1 MSPKH
6 LILTLLIMLCPI
18 GMAAQSTITR
28 HKPKP
33 AVTKPKPAAKP
44 KAKPKAKLKPAPRR
58 NSTSHSNNT
67 SHSSSTSSTTS
78 VSAEQY
84 TTPHSSSTSST
95 SNLSTE
101 QVTTPHSN
109 NASSTSNLST
119 EQVNTP
125 HSGSTSNTAGLSAEL
140 NKLIN
145 NMVYVSGGT
154 FTMGGTSEQG
164 WEAYDDEKPTHSVTL
179 SGYYICKYEV
189 TQALW
194 QAVMGSNPSYFEGDN
209 LPVENVSWND
219 CQTFIKRLNSYT
231 GRNFR
236 LPTEAEWE
244 FAARGG
250 NYSRH
255 YKYSGSNYIGD
266 VAWYEDNSGK
276 HTHPVGT
283 KQANELG
290 LFDMSGNVCEWCS
303 DWSGSYS
310 SYSQSDPI
318 GATSGSYR
326 VNRGGSWFNHAM
338 GCRLSN
344 RFSRTPGYRSDYL
357 GLRLVLSQL

>member
-1 MSPKH
+1 MNPKH
-6 LILTLLIMLCPI
+6 IILTLLIMLCPI

-28 HKPKP
+28 NKPKP
-33 AVTKPKPAAKP
+33 AVTKPKPATKP
-44 KAKPKAKLKPAPRR
+44 KAKPKTKPAPRR
-58 NSTSHSNNT
+58 NSTH
-67 SHSSSTSSTTS
+67 HSSSTSST
-78 VSAEQY
+78 
-84 TTPHSSSTSST
+84 
-95 SNLSTE
+95 
-101 QVTTPHSN
+101 
-109 NASSTSNLST
+109 
-119 EQVNTP
+119 VN
-125 HSGSTSNTAGLSAEL
+125 LSAEL

-164 WEAYDDEKPTHSVTL
+164 SDAWDDEKPTHSVTL
-179 SGYYICKYEV
+179 SSYYICKYEV

-194 QAVMGSNPSYFEGDN
+194 RAVMGSNPSNFKGDN

-219 CQTFIKRLNSYT
+219 CQTFINRLNSYT

-266 VAWYEDNSGK
+266 VAWYDNNSGNR
-276 HTHPVGT
+276 THPVGT

-290 LFDMSGNVCEWCS
+290 LYDMSGNVREWCS
-303 DWSGSYS
+303 DRYGSYS
-310 SYSQSDPI
+310 SYTQTNPK
-318 GATSGSYR
+318 GPNNVYNR
-326 VNRGGSWFNHAM
+326 VLRGGSWLDSARFN
-338 GCRLSN
+338 RSSN
-344 RFSRTPGYRSDYL
+344 RENYAPRISDGRI

>member
-1 MSPKH
+1 MNPKH
-6 LILTLLIMLCPI
+6 IILTLLLMLCPI

-44 KAKPKAKLKPAPRR
+44 KAKPKPAPRR
-58 NSTSHSNNT
+58 NSTH
-67 SHSSSTSSTTS
+67 
-78 VSAEQY
+78 
-84 TTPHSSSTSST
+84 
-95 SNLSTE
+95 
-101 QVTTPHSN
+101 
-109 NASSTSNLST
+109 
-119 EQVNTP
+119 
-125 HSGSTSNTAGLSAEL
+125 HSGSTSSTVSLSTEL

-164 WEAYDDEKPTHSVTL
+164 SDAYDDEKPTHSVTL
-179 SGYYICKYEV
+179 SSYYICKYEV

-194 QAVMGSNPSYFEGDN
+194 RAVMGNNPSNFKGDN
-209 LPVENVSWND
+209 LPVECVSWDD
-219 CQTFIKRLNSYT
+219 CQTFINRLNSYT

-255 YKYSGSNYIGD
+255 YKYSGSNYISD
-266 VAWYEDNSGK
+266 VAWYDGNSSNR
-276 HTHPVGT
+276 THPVGT

-290 LFDMSGNVCEWCS
+290 LYDMSGNVWEWCS
-303 DWSGSYS
+303 DWYGSYS
-310 SYSQSDPI
+310 SYSQNDPT
-318 GATSGSYR
+318 GPNSGSYR
-326 VNRGGSWFNHAM
+326 VNRGGSWRYGAWL
-338 GCRLSN
+338 CRSSC
-344 RFSRTPGYRSDYL
+344 RFSSSPGLRFNFL

>member
-1 MSPKH
+1 MNPKH
-6 LILTLLIMLCPI
+6 IILTLLLMLCPI

-44 KAKPKAKLKPAPRR
+44 KAKPKTKPAPRR
-58 NSTSHSNNT
+58 NSTH
-67 SHSSSTSSTTS
+67 HSSSTSST
-78 VSAEQY
+78 
-84 TTPHSSSTSST
+84 
-95 SNLSTE
+95 
-101 QVTTPHSN
+101 
-109 NASSTSNLST
+109 
-119 EQVNTP
+119 VN
-125 HSGSTSNTAGLSAEL
+125 LSAEL

-154 FTMGGTSEQG
+154 FTMGATSEQG
-164 WEAYDDEKPTHSVTL
+164 SDVYDNEKPTHNVTL
-179 SGYYICKYEV
+179 SSYYICKYEV

-194 QAVMGSNPSYFEGDN
+194 RAVMGSNPSYFKGDN
-209 LPVENVSWND
+209 LPVERVSWND
-219 CQTFIKRLNSYT
+219 CQTFINRLNSYT

-266 VAWYEDNSGK
+266 VAWYGGNSGSS
-276 HTHPVGT
+276 THPVGT
-283 KQANELG
+283 KQPNELG
-290 LFDMSGNVCEWCS
+290 LYDMSGNVWEWCS
-303 DWSGSYS
+303 DWYGSYS
-310 SYSQSDPI
+310 SYSQNDPT
-318 GATSGSYR
+318 GPNSGSYR
-326 VNRGGSWFNHAM
+326 VFRGGSWNFLARN
-338 GCRLSN
+338 CRSSL
-344 RFSRTPGYRSDYL
+344 RYIITPGRRDYDL

>member
-1 MSPKH
+1 MNPKH
-6 LILTLLIMLCPI
+6 IILTLLLMLCPI

-28 HKPKP
+28 NKPKP

-44 KAKPKAKLKPAPRR
+44 KAKPTRR
-58 NSTSHSNNT
+58 NSTH
-67 SHSSSTSSTTS
+67 HSSSTNSTT
-78 VSAEQY
+78 
-84 TTPHSSSTSST
+84 
-95 SNLSTE
+95 
-101 QVTTPHSN
+101 
-109 NASSTSNLST
+109 
-119 EQVNTP
+119 
-125 HSGSTSNTAGLSAEL
+125 GLSAEL

-154 FTMGGTSEQG
+154 FTMGATSEQG
-164 WEAYDDEKPTHSVTL
+164 SDARSDEKPTHSVTL
-179 SGYYICKYEV
+179 SSYYICKYEV

-194 QAVMGSNPSYFEGDN
+194 RAVMGSNPSYFKGDN
-209 LPVENVSWND
+209 LPVEKVSWYD

-255 YKYSGSNYIGD
+255 YKYSGSNYPDD
-266 VAWYEDNSGK
+266 VAWYSGSNGG
-276 HTHPVGT
+276 THPVGT

-290 LFDMSGNVCEWCS
+290 LYDMSGNVWEWCS
-303 DWSGSYS
+303 DWYGSYS
-310 SYSQSDPI
+310 SYSQSNPT
-318 GATSGSYR
+318 GAASGSDR
-326 VNRGGSWFNHAM
+326 VLRGGSWDFDSRF
-338 GCRLSN
+338 CRSSL
-344 RFSRTPGYRSDYL
+344 RSDPEPDYRDSGV

>member
-1 MSPKH
+1 MTSKH
-6 LILTLLIMLCPI
+6 IILTLLLMLCPI

-44 KAKPKAKLKPAPRR
+44 KPKAKTKPAPRR
-58 NSTSHSNNT
+58 NNT
-67 SHSSSTSSTTS
+67 S
-78 VSAEQY
+78 
-84 TTPHSSSTSST
+84 
-95 SNLSTE
+95 
-101 QVTTPHSN
+101 
-109 NASSTSNLST
+109 
-119 EQVNTP
+119 
-125 HSGSTSNTAGLSAEL
+125 HSGSTSSTVSLSAEL

-154 FTMGGTSEQG
+154 FIMGGTSEQG
-164 WEAYDDEKPTHSVTL
+164 SDAYDDEKPTHNVTL
-179 SGYYICKYEV
+179 SSYYICKYEV

-194 QAVMGSNPSYFEGDN
+194 RAVMGSNPSNFKGDN
-209 LPVENVSWND
+209 LPVECVSWND
-219 CQTFIKRLNSYT
+219 CQTFINRLNSYT

-266 VAWYEDNSGK
+266 VAWYGDNSGNR
-276 HTHPVGT
+276 THPVGT
-283 KQANELG
+283 KQPNELG
-290 LFDMSGNVCEWCS
+290 LYDMSGNVYEWCS
-303 DWSGSYS
+303 DWYGSYS
-310 SYSQSDPI
+310 SYSQSNPT
-318 GATSGSYR
+318 GPNSGSDR
-326 VNRGGSWFNHAM
+326 VDRGGSWGGSARY
-338 GCRLSN
+338 CRSSYRGNL
-344 RFSRTPGYRSDYL
+344 TPGYRFSNL

>member
-1 MSPKH
+1 MIRSNSHIMTPKH

-28 HKPKP
+28 NKPKP

-44 KAKPKAKLKPAPRR
+44 KAKPKAKPRPAPRR
-58 NSTSHSNNT
+58 NSTSHY
-67 SHSSSTSSTTS
+67 TSST
-78 VSAEQY
+78 VS
-84 TTPHSSSTSST
+84 
-95 SNLSTE
+95 
-101 QVTTPHSN
+101 
-109 NASSTSNLST
+109 
-119 EQVNTP
+119 
-125 HSGSTSNTAGLSAEL
+125 LSAEL

-164 WEAYDDEKPTHSVTL
+164 SDAESDEKPTHNVTL
-179 SGYYICKYEV
+179 SSYYICKYEV

-194 QAVMGSNPSYFEGDN
+194 RAVMGSNPSNFKGDN
-209 LPVENVSWND
+209 LPVECVSWYD
-219 CQTFIKRLNSYT
+219 CQTFINRLNSYT

-266 VAWYEDNSGK
+266 VAWYGDNSGNR
-276 HTHPVGT
+276 THPVGT

-290 LFDMSGNVCEWCS
+290 LYDMSGNVWEWCS
-303 DWSGSYS
+303 DWYGSYS
-310 SYSQSDPI
+310 SYSQSNPT
-318 GATSGSYR
+318 GPNSGSSR
-326 VNRGGSWFNHAM
+326 VERGGNWYNYARR
-338 GCRLSN
+338 CRSSN
-344 RFSRTPGYRSDYL
+344 RLNYAPGNSYCNL

>member
-1 MSPKH
+1 MTSKH
-6 LILTLLIMLCPI
+6 IILTLLIMLCPI

-44 KAKPKAKLKPAPRR
+44 KAKPKAKPAPRR
-58 NSTSHSNNT
+58 NSTH
-67 SHSSSTSSTTS
+67 HSSSTSST
-78 VSAEQY
+78 VS
-84 TTPHSSSTSST
+84 
-95 SNLSTE
+95 
-101 QVTTPHSN
+101 
-109 NASSTSNLST
+109 
-119 EQVNTP
+119 
-125 HSGSTSNTAGLSAEL
+125 LSAEL

-164 WEAYDDEKPTHSVTL
+164 SDAESDEKPTHNVTL
-179 SGYYICKYEV
+179 SSYYICKYEV

-194 QAVMGSNPSYFEGDN
+194 RAVMGSNPSYFKGDN
-209 LPVENVSWND
+209 LPVECVSWND
-219 CQTFIKRLNSYT
+219 CQTFINRLNSYT

-266 VAWYEDNSGK
+266 VAWYDNNSGNR
-276 HTHPVGT
+276 THPVGT
-283 KQANELG
+283 KQPNELD
-290 LFDMSGNVCEWCS
+290 LYDMSGNVYECCS
-303 DWSGSYS
+303 DWYGSYS
-310 SYSQSDPI
+310 SYSQSDPT
-318 GATSGSYR
+318 GPNSGSYR
-326 VNRGGSWFNHAM
+326 VPRGGSWCNYA
-338 GCRLSN
+338 GICRSSDRN
-344 RFSRTPGYRSDYL
+344 YYAPGYSDSSL

>member
-1 MSPKH
+1 MNPKH
-6 LILTLLIMLCPI
+6 IFLTLLLMLCPI

-28 HKPKP
+28 NKPKP

-44 KAKPKAKLKPAPRR
+44 KPKAKAKPAPRR
-58 NSTSHSNNT
+58 NSTH
-67 SHSSSTSSTTS
+67 HSSSTSST
-78 VSAEQY
+78 VS
-84 TTPHSSSTSST
+84 
-95 SNLSTE
+95 
-101 QVTTPHSN
+101 
-109 NASSTSNLST
+109 
-119 EQVNTP
+119 
-125 HSGSTSNTAGLSAEL
+125 LSAEL

-164 WEAYDDEKPTHSVTL
+164 NDAYTDEKPTHNVTL
-179 SGYYICKYEV
+179 SSYYICKYEV

-194 QAVMGSNPSYFEGDN
+194 RAVMGSNPSKFKGDN
-209 LPVENVSWND
+209 LPVEYVSWND
-219 CQTFIKRLNSYT
+219 CQTFINRLNSYT

-255 YKYSGSNYIGD
+255 YKYSGSNYISD
-266 VAWYEDNSGK
+266 VAWYDGNSDNR
-276 HTHPVGT
+276 THPVGT

-290 LFDMSGNVCEWCS
+290 LYDMSGNVWEWCS
-303 DWSGSYS
+303 DWYGSYS

-318 GATSGSYR
+318 GANSGSYR
-326 VNRGGSWFNHAM
+326 VIRGGSWNDSARY
-338 GCRLSN
+338 CRSSFRIN
-344 RFSRTPGYRSDYL
+344 NSPGYSRYSL

>member
-1 MSPKH
+1 MNPKH
-6 LILTLLIMLCPI
+6 IILTLLLMLCPI
-18 GMAAQSTITR
+18 GIAAQSTITR
-28 HKPKP
+28 NKPKP

-44 KAKPKAKLKPAPRR
+44 KAKPKAKPAPRR
-58 NSTSHSNNT
+58 NNTSHSGST
-67 SHSSSTSSTTS
+67 SHSSSTSST
-78 VSAEQY
+78 VS
-84 TTPHSSSTSST
+84 
-95 SNLSTE
+95 
-101 QVTTPHSN
+101 
-109 NASSTSNLST
+109 
-119 EQVNTP
+119 
-125 HSGSTSNTAGLSAEL
+125 LSAEL

-164 WEAYDDEKPTHSVTL
+164 NDAYDDEKPTHSVTL
-179 SGYYICKYEV
+179 SSYYICKYEV

-194 QAVMGSNPSYFEGDN
+194 RAVMGSNPSYFKGDN
-209 LPVENVSWND
+209 LPVECVSWND
-219 CQTFIKRLNSYT
+219 CQTFINRLNSYT

-266 VAWYEDNSGK
+266 VAWYDGNSGSR
-276 HTHPVGT
+276 THPVGT

-290 LFDMSGNVCEWCS
+290 LYDMSGNVYEWCS
-303 DWSGSYS
+303 DWYGSYS
-310 SYSQSDPI
+310 SYSQSNPT

-326 VNRGGSWFNHAM
+326 VERGGCWGNGARF
-338 GCRLSN
+338 CRSSF
-344 RFSRTPGYRSDYL
+344 RGRYAPGFSDDAL

>member
-1 MSPKH
+1 MNPKH
-6 LILTLLIMLCPI
+6 IILTLLLMLCPI

-44 KAKPKAKLKPAPRR
+44 KAKPKPAPRR
-58 NSTSHSNNT
+58 NSTH
-67 SHSSSTSSTTS
+67 
-78 VSAEQY
+78 
-84 TTPHSSSTSST
+84 
-95 SNLSTE
+95 
-101 QVTTPHSN
+101 
-109 NASSTSNLST
+109 
-119 EQVNTP
+119 
-125 HSGSTSNTAGLSAEL
+125 HSGSTSSTVSLSTEL

-164 WEAYDDEKPTHSVTL
+164 SDAYDDEKPTHSVTL
-179 SGYYICKYEV
+179 SSYYICKYEV

-194 QAVMGSNPSYFEGDN
+194 RAVMGNNPSNFKGDN
-209 LPVENVSWND
+209 LPVECVSWDD
-219 CQTFIKRLNSYT
+219 CQTFINRLNSYT

-255 YKYSGSNYIGD
+255 YKYSGSNYISD
-266 VAWYEDNSGK
+266 VAWYDGNSSNR
-276 HTHPVGT
+276 THPVGT

-290 LFDMSGNVCEWCS
+290 LYDMSGNVWEWCS
-303 DWSGSYS
+303 DWYGSYS
-310 SYSQSDPI
+310 SYSQNDPT
-318 GATSGSYR
+318 GPNSGSSR
-326 VNRGGSWFNHAM
+326 VRRGGSWDDYARV
-338 GCRLSN
+338 CRSSH
-344 RFSRTPGYRSDYL
+344 RGSSAPGFRNVLL